1 MTIMLTAD
9 EWEKQRQEAM
19 AAMPAVIAEVG
30 LPKVLLPYQARTVSL
45 LDSACPVLFV
55 EKSRRIGLTWGLAA
69 YAVLRAGRQKV
80 AGGMDVMY
88 ISYAREMTREFID
101 ACAMWARAFD
111 VAVGEVEEMLFD
123 QDKADKAINAFR
135 IKFASGFEIMALS
148 SAPRGLRGKP
158 GCVIIDEAAF
168 VDDLQ
173 ALLKA
178 AMAFTMWGGQVV
190 VCSTHLGVEN
200 EFNTQ
205 IQDILA
211 GRSDFA
217 HMSITLDQAL
227 EEGLYRR
234 IALVTGTEWTP
245 AAEAEW
251 RQGVINR
258 YRDNADEELYCVPS
272 MSSGAWLP
280 APLIE
285 ARMVVQT
292 PVLRLELPADYMF
305 RNRLEQASLMAPFL
319 EALRAQLAELDLMPQ
334 FAFGFDFAR
343 VADLTA
349 GSLMAIQQRL
359 KRREVLAF
367 ELRNVP
373 GIEQKLITRMILQK
387 VRQRLVG
394 AAFDATGMGWT
405 VAEDLGREFGLREDP
420 EGSGL
425 IIAVKFS
432 VEWYRLHMPPLKA
445 AIEDDMLD
453 LIADAEH
460 LGDLRAIKVIRGIAR
475 VPDLR
480 EGTPDKKRHGDHAI
494 AVALAHWAS
503 RQRFVEYGYQPVPR
517 ANAASG
523 RLTMQADENDFAPR
537 DPFDPPLGAGL
548 RGGI

>member
-148 SAPRGLRGKP
+148 SAPRGLRGKQ

-272 MSSGAWLP
+272 MSSGAWLC
-280 APLIE
+280 
-285 ARMVVQT
+285 
-292 PVLRLELPADYMF
+292 
-305 RNRLEQASLMAPFL
+305 
-319 EALRAQLAELDLMPQ
+319 
-334 FAFGFDFAR
+334 
-343 VADLTA
+343 
-349 GSLMAIQQRL
+349 
-359 KRREVLAF
+359 KRRCCVW
-367 ELRNVP
+367 NCP
-373 GIEQKLITRMILQK
+373 PITCS
-387 VRQRLVG
+387 
-394 AAFDATGMGWT
+394 ATGWN
-405 VAEDLGREFGLREDP
+405 R
-420 EGSGL
+420 
-425 IIAVKFS
+425 
-432 VEWYRLHMPPLKA
+432 RL
-445 AIEDDMLD
+445 
-453 LIADAEH
+453 
-460 LGDLRAIKVIRGIAR
+460 
-475 VPDLR
+475 
-480 EGTPDKKRHGDHAI
+480 
-494 AVALAHWAS
+494 
-503 RQRFVEYGYQPVPR
+503 
-517 ANAASG
+517 
-523 RLTMQADENDFAPR
+523 
-537 DPFDPPLGAGL
+537 
-548 RGGI
+548 

>member
-1 MTIMLTAD
+1 MKMLTAD

-45 LDSACPVLFV
+45 LDSACPVLFI

-69 YAVLRAGRQKV
+69 YAVLRAGRQKS

-88 ISYAREMTREFID
+88 ISYAREMTREFVD
-101 ACAMWARAFD
+101 ACAMWARAFNI
-111 VAVGEVEEMLFD
+111 AVGEAEEFLFE
-123 QDKADKAINAFR
+123 QDNADKAINAFR

-148 SAPRGLRGKP
+148 SAPRGLRGKQ

-190 VCSTHLGVEN
+190 VCSTHLGVDN

-211 GRSDFA
+211 ERSDFA

-234 IALVTGTEWTP
+234 IALVTGVEWS
-245 AAEAEW
+245 AAGEAAW
-251 RQGVINR
+251 REGVINR

-272 MSSGAWLP
+272 MSSGSWLP

-292 PVLRLELPADYMF
+292 PVLRLELPPDYMF
-305 RNRLEQASLMAPFL
+305 RSRLDQASLMAPFL
-319 EALRAQLAELDLMPQ
+319 EELQAQIAALDLTPQ
-334 FAFGFDFAR
+334 YAFGFDFAR

-349 GSLMAIQQRL
+349 GSLMAIEQRL
-359 KRREVLAF
+359 KRREALAF

-373 GIEQKLITRMILQK
+373 GVEQKLIVRTIFQHLRGRMI
-387 VRQRLVG
+387 G

-420 EGSGL
+420 EGAGL
-425 IIAVKFS
+425 VIAVKFS
-432 VEWYRLHMPPLKA
+432 EEWYRLNMPPLKA
-445 AIEDDMLD
+445 AIEDDKLD

-460 LGDLRAIKVIRGIAR
+460 LGDLRAIKLVRGIAR
-475 VPDLR
+475 VPALR
-480 EGTPDKKRHGDHAI
+480 EGTTGKKRHGDHAI

-503 RQRFVEYGYQPVPR
+503 RMRFVEYGYTPVVT
-517 ANAASG
+517 ANGSEAEASDYLG
-523 RLTMQADENDFAPR
+523 PSEKYNAFRGPIGTRLK
-537 DPFDPPLGAGL
+537 
-548 RGGI
+548 GGF

>member
-1 MTIMLTAD
+1 MKMLSAT

-45 LDSACPVLFV
+45 LDGACPVLFI

-69 YAVLRAGRQKV
+69 YAVLRAGRQKS

-101 ACAMWARAFD
+101 ACAMWARAFE
-111 VAVGEVEEMLFD
+111 VATGEVEEMLFD
-123 QDKADKAINAFR
+123 QDKADKAINAYR

-148 SAPRGLRGKP
+148 SAPRGLRGKQ
-158 GCVIIDEAAF
+158 GCVIVDEAAF
-168 VDDLQ
+168 VDDLA

-200 EFNTQ
+200 EFNVQ
-205 IQDILA
+205 IQDILG

-227 EEGLYRR
+227 EEGLFRR
-234 IALVTGTEWTP
+234 IALVTGQEWTP
-245 AAEAEW
+245 AAEAHW
-251 RQGVINR
+251 REGVINR

-285 ARMVVQT
+285 ARMTVQT
-292 PVLRLELPADYMF
+292 PVLRLELPPDYMF
-305 RNRLEQASLMAPFL
+305 RSRLEQASLMAPFM
-319 EALRAQLAELDLMPQ
+319 EALRAQLAVLDLTPH

-349 GSLMAIQQRL
+349 GSLMAIEQRL

-373 GIEQKLITRMILQK
+373 GVEQKLIVRTILSH
-387 VRQRLVG
+387 VRSRLIG

-405 VAEDLGREFGLREDP
+405 VAEDMGREFGLREDP
-420 EGSGL
+420 EGAG
-425 IIAVKFS
+425 IVIAVKFS
-432 VEWYRLHMPPLKA
+432 EEWYRLHMPPLKVA
-445 AIEDDMLD
+445 FEDDMIA

-460 LGDLRAIKVIRGIAR
+460 LGDLRAIKLVRGIAR
-475 VPDLR
+475 VPALR
-480 EGTPDKKRHGDHAI
+480 EGTTGKKRHGDHAI
-494 AVALAHWAS
+494 AIALAHWAS
-503 RQRFVEYGYQPVPR
+503 RMRFVEYHYQAVPR
-517 ANAASG
+517 PNAGGSPSDYTDMPDEDDSG
-523 RLTMQADENDFAPR
+523 GGYRA
-537 DPFDPPLGAGL
+537 PLGAGL
-548 RGGI
+548 RGSI

>member
-1 MTIMLTAD
+1 MNTMLTAD

-45 LDSACPVLFV
+45 LDSACPVLFI

-148 SAPRGLRGKP
+148 SAPRGLRGKQ

-319 EALRAQLAELDLMPQ
+319 EALRAQLAELDLTPQ